1 VFIGVVDFGMFVLF
15 NGWVNLEFVND
26 FGLFVVIVSVI
37 GLGWF
42 VILLYVDVVV
52 LLVDIGLIYMMMML
66 CIFYVMVCNGNV
78 LEFLVCINCSGVL
91 WVF

>member
-1 VFIGVVDFGMFVLF
+1 VFFFVV
-15 NGWVNLEFVND
+15 
-26 FGLFVVIVSVI
+26 VVIVSVI

-91 WVF
+91 WISLFVLFVVGLVIFLLFLSW